1 MMLTTFARAQ
11 LAILAMLSVI
21 GIVTVSTVYI
31 SLPAL
36 AGVGRYDVTVEF
48 EGSGGL
54 YRHANVVYR
63 GTTIGEVRGVE
74 LTPEGVAARLSV
86 SSNYSVPADLKAT
99 VRSVSA
105 VGEQYVDL
113 IPQSTGGER
122 LAHGAVIPVSE
133 TELPQDVGPLLD
145 QLDRMVDNITGAD
158 LQLVVDEA
166 FDAFAGADSDIQR
179 LIDSASLLLDE
190 AELHTFETQELLA
203 QAGPL
208 LDTQVASADDIR
220 AWTRNLSTFTQQ
232 LRESDAALRSVIR
245 QGPGAAQ
252 EANMLFQDIRPT
264 LPILMANMVSFGEVG
279 VTYHP
284 GIEQVLVTFP
294 PLIAA
299 LYRAATGGPRDE
311 GALVDFH
318 LQLNDPPACT
328 TGFLPPSER
337 RSPADFT
344 TPDTPPGLFCQVAPE
359 GPEAVRGA
367 RNTPCMEVPGRRAP
381 TPEQCRTGYTPLGTN
396 PPLGDPAPVTQGTVT
411 PSTYDPRATARP
423 YDTSTGLF
431 TGPDG
436 RTYSQ
441 PGLAGLDAGDST
453 DWKTMMIN
461 QQGL

>member
-11 LAILAMLSVI
+11 LAILALLSVI
-21 GIVTVSTVYI
+21 GLVTVSAVYL

-36 AGVGRYDVTVEF
+36 AGFGRYQVTAEF
-48 EGSGGL
+48 DASGGI

-63 GTTIGEVRGVE
+63 GTTVGEVRSVD
-74 LTPEGVAARLSV
+74 LTPTGVAARLSLN
-86 SSNYSVPADLKAT
+86 SSYSIPADVTAT

-113 IPQSTGGER
+113 IPASTGGDR
-122 LAHGAVIPVSE
+122 LSNGDVIPASR
-133 TELPQDVGPLLD
+133 TTLPQAVGPLLD
-145 QLDRMVDNITGAD
+145 QLDAMIDNITGTD
-158 LQLVVDEA
+158 LQLVIDEA
-166 FDAFAGADSDIQR
+166 FDAFAGADSEIQR
-179 LIDSASLLLDE
+179 LIDAANLLLDE
-190 AELHTFETQELLA
+190 AELHTFETQELIA

-220 AWTRNLSTFTQQ
+220 AWARNLSTFTHQ
-232 LRESDAALRSVIR
+232 LRESDAELRSLIQ
-245 QGPGAAQ
+245 QGPGAAH
-252 EANMLFQDIRPT
+252 EATALFQDVRPT
-264 LPILMANMVSFGEVG
+264 LPILMANMVSFGQVG

-284 GIEQVLVTFP
+284 GIEQILVTFP

-299 LYRAATGGPRDE
+299 LYRAATGGPRDQ

-337 RSPADFT
+337 RSPADFS

-367 RNTPCMEVPGRRAP
+367 RNTPCMEYPGRRAP

-396 PPLGDPAPVTQGTVT
+396 PPVGPPQPVVT
-411 PSTYDPRATARP
+411 PSSNNTGATARQ
-423 YDTSTGLF
+423 YDTSTGIF

-441 PGLAGLDAGDST
+441 PGLIGGTGDWQS
-453 DWKTMMIN
+453 MMIN
-461 QQGL
+461 QQGR